1 MRHERWRSLYTLG
14 LPQTHFRFLIK
25 VLGGGD
31 SQAFFFHSLYFPDG
45 KSVYKLKPV
54 TQIVAEENVLKKNQ
68 ISLCKI
74 ALYAIAVSKRF
85 HLNSY
90 TIGFHPQMS

>member
-1 MRHERWRSLYTLG
+1 MEVIVYPWITLDSFPFSNKSSWRWRFSG
-14 LPQTHFRFLIK
+14 F
-25 VLGGGD
+25 
-31 SQAFFFHSLYFPDG
+31 FFFHSLYFPDG

-54 TQIVAEENVLKKNQ
+54 TQIVAEENVLRKNQ

>member
-1 MRHERWRSLYTLG
+1 MRGGGHCIPLDYL
-14 LPQTHFRFLIK
+14 HYHFLIK